1 MEEKKQITTER
12 CEKNE
17 DLVETGRTGL
27 DRVQSKRQ
35 WGDKCSQNVLHTC
48 MKLSNNMN

>member
-1 MEEKKQITTER
+1 MRPGVSVTKKIPVGGKKQITTER

-27 DRVQSKRQ
+27 DRVQSK
-35 WGDKCSQNVLHTC
+35 
-48 MKLSNNMN
+48 